1 MVAVTILGVVITGG
15 GYGLAWA
22 DHETYVA
29 GEPDD
34 LTEKMTISAGGWAA
48 VSGGY
53 STLGRD
59 FTSSVFELGRTA
71 FGDALRV
78 LPRECRGARAVKRK
92 EMSRRGLA
100 CHTETAHALIGF
112 LDGSMRAFVLED
124 ANDFEPVEVDRWLS
138 PDPGISPDTANDVF
152 RVAQAQIAHIR
163 KRFPKATV
171 GRLSVAK
178 AGSAQVVKTIVPL
191 LLAHAGGRAA

>member
-59 FTSSVFELGRTA
+59 FTHPCLSWVARHSVTPCGCFLASAAALG
-71 FGDALRV
+71 
-78 LPRECRGARAVKRK
+78 P
-92 EMSRRGLA
+92 
-100 CHTETAHALIGF
+100 
-112 LDGSMRAFVLED
+112 
-124 ANDFEPVEVDRWLS
+124 
-138 PDPGISPDTANDVF
+138 
-152 RVAQAQIAHIR
+152 
-163 KRFPKATV
+163 
-171 GRLSVAK
+171 
-178 AGSAQVVKTIVPL
+178 
-191 LLAHAGGRAA
+191 